1 MTISSETKPAL
12 SDPYSPAHGIR
23 AVLLGP
29 PGSGKGTQSPRL
41 KEQYSVCHLATGD
54 LLRAEIGSGS
64 DLGKEIKTVIED
76 GKLVSHIYP
85 SSSLSPRIF
94 REDILTD
101 VSSSHLQS
109 VKDSCHVFLCQIQFR
124 YPL

>member
-1 MTISSETKPAL
+1 MAPPAEAVPL

-41 KEQYSVCHLATGD
+41 KAEYNVCHLATGD

-64 DLGKEIKTVIED
+64 DLGQEIKAVID
-76 GKLVSHIYP
+76 QGKLVSDLKHVK
-85 SSSLSPRIF
+85 LSPKSPLNLTNKSFAF
-94 REDILTD
+94 RLIM
-101 VSSSHLQS
+101 
-109 VKDSCHVFLCQIQFR
+109 
-124 YPL
+124 